1 MSLLSFFEW
10 CEETAVGHAIRD
22 SLWLFPVIES
32 VHLLALALIGG
43 AILVVDL
50 RLLGL
55 GLRRQPVAQ
64 LARDAQPWLIGG
76 LLVMVSTGI
85 LLFLSESIKCYYS
98 PPFWYKMRF
107 LLLAIVFTFTVRRK
121 VSTADETRMRPLWSK
136 LVALVSLGLWFGVG
150 FSGRWIA
157 FY

>member
-1 MSLLSFFEW
+1 MLLPFFEW
-10 CEETAVGHAIRD
+10 CEATTIGQAIRE

-32 VHLLALALIGG
+32 IHLLGLAMIGG

-55 GLRRQPVAQ
+55 GLRHQPVAQ
-64 LARDAQPWLIGG
+64 LARSAHPWLVGS
-76 LLVMVSTGI
+76 LAVMLTTGI
-85 LLFLSESIKCYYS
+85 SLFLSESIRCYYS
-98 PPFWYKMRF
+98 PPFWTKME
-107 LLLAIVFTFTVRRK
+107 LLLVAILFTFTVRRK
-121 VSTADETRMRPLWSK
+121 VALADEKRVGPIWGRA
-136 LVALVSLGLWFGVG
+136 VAFVSLALWFGVG

>member
-1 MSLLSFFEW
+1 MLLPFFEW
-10 CEETAVGHAIRD
+10 CEATAIGQAIRE

-32 VHLLALALIGG
+32 IHLLGLAMIGG

-55 GLRRQPVAQ
+55 GLRHQPVAQ
-64 LARDAQPWLIGG
+64 LARSAHPWLVGS
-76 LLVMVSTGI
+76 LAVMLTTGI
-85 LLFLSESIKCYYS
+85 SLFLSESIRCYYS
-98 PPFWYKMRF
+98 PPFWTKME
-107 LLLAIVFTFTVRRK
+107 LLLVAILFTFTVRRK
-121 VSTADETRMRPLWSK
+121 VALADEKRVGPIWGRV
-136 LVALVSLGLWFGVG
+136 VAFVSLALWFGVG